1 MKRPTISRIQ
11 RKSRRSDRGL
21 PPPEVQELLDHLA
34 KEIASEYLRLL
45 TPEPGRLADRDRDE
59 AEVNK

>member
-1 MKRPTISRIQ
+1 MKRPPISLIQ
-11 RKSRRSDRGL
+11 RKSRRSGRGL
-21 PPPEVQELLDHLA
+21 PPPEVQEMLDHIA
-34 KEIASEYLRLL
+34 KEIAAEYIRLL